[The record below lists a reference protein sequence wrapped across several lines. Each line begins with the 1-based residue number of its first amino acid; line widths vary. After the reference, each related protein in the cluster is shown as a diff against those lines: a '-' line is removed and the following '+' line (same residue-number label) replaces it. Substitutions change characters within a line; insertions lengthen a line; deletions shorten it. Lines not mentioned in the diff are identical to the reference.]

1 MKARVFEQILNEKSI
16 EYFFKLKISTKIVQE
31 IVDNTNRRIHLIDI
45 SNIENEKYKYQRSRS
60 FPGLTSR

>member
-16 EYFFKLKISTKIVQE
+16 EYFFKLIISSEIVQE

-45 SNIENEKYKYQRSRS
+45 SNFKMKNINIREAEA
-60 FPGLTSR
+60 

>member
-31 IVDNTNRRIHLIDI
+31 IVDNTNRQIHLIDI
-45 SNIENEKYKYQRSRS
+45 SNIGNEKYKYQRSRS
-60 FPGLTSR
+60 FPGFTSR